1 MQLKQTSSEFKG
13 CVDTTD
19 NILHDAVG
27 GSMSCRHASSSCD
40 LIRSEKLRE
49 VVQGQFLK
57 WEAQCFS
64 GQNHVLQEVKLIIQR
79 VALFPT
85 GQY

>member
-13 CVDTTD
+13 CVDKTD
-19 NILHDAVG
+19 NILHDAGG
-27 GSMSCRHASSSCD
+27 GSMSCKHASSSCD
-40 LIRSEKLRE
+40 LIRSEKLGE
-49 VVQGQFLK
+49 VTLGHFLK

-64 GQNHVLQEVKLIIQR
+64 RHDHVPQGVKQIIQW
-79 VALFPT
+79 VALFPP

>member
-13 CVDTTD
+13 CVDKTD
-19 NILHDAVG
+19 NILHDAEG
-27 GSMSCRHASSSCD
+27 GSMSCRHASSRCD

-49 VVQGQFLK
+49 VVQGHFLK

-64 GQNHVLQEVKLIIQR
+64 GQNHVLKEVKLIIQR
-79 VALFPT
+79 VALLPP
-85 GQY
+85 GQC